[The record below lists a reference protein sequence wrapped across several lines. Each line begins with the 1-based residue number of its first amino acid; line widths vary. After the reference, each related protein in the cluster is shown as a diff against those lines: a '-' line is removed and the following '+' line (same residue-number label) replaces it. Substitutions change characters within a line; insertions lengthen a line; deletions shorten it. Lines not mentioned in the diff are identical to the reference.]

1 MNVDLHQN
9 VTQIWG
15 NHDDVDDDDD
25 DDDDEAKYLP
35 SVPIESAAEDDGYFL
50 DVSQL
55 LQCD

>member
-1 MNVDLHQN
+1 ML
-9 VTQIWG
+9 IFIRMLRKYGG
-15 NHDDVDDDDD
+15 NDDDD

>member
-1 MNVDLHQN
+1 MVQGQHGVLQ
-9 VTQIWG
+9 VTDDDDDD
-15 NHDDVDDDDD
+15 DDVDDD